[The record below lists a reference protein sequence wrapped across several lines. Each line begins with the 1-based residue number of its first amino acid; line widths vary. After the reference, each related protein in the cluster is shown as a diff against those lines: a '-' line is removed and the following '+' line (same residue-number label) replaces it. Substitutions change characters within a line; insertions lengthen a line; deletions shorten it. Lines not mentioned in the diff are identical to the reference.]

1 MAVPAHL
8 ITCCHMNF
16 SWGNQ
21 ALKRVINELPRVNRV
36 LYLFYICNNIATF
49 LPFTIVLHFHST
61 NRSPIVGN
69 ARITRIEEIRIL
81 YNSLSTEDT
90 V

>member
-16 SWGNQ
+16 SWG
-21 ALKRVINELPRVNRV
+21 KRVINELPRVNRV

-49 LPFTIVLHFHST
+49 LPFTIVLHFPST